1 MNPQALV
8 VDDEPDILELLTMT
22 LEGMSVDCV
31 TAENLAQA
39 HQALSQQQFDL
50 CFTDM
55 RLPDG
60 SGLDLVKSIQQST
73 PELPVAVITA
83 HGSMDLAV
91 QALKLGAFDF
101 VSKPVKLRVLR
112 ELVEAALKLSPD
124 KPQPSERRSRDRLL
138 GDTETMRNLRG
149 KVSKLARSQ
158 APVYITGESGTGK
171 ELVARLIH
179 DLGARASGPFVPI
192 NCGAIPAELV
202 ESELFGHK
210 KGSFTGAV
218 ADKTGLFQQ
227 ANGGTL
233 FLDEVADL
241 PMIMQ
246 VKLLRAI
253 QEKTIRPVG
262 GQEELHVDVRILSAT
277 HKDLAQCVRQGNFRE
292 DLFYRL
298 NVIQLKVPALR
309 ERRADIP
316 MLVSHILQQL
326 AQKNRTSVATIHPAA
341 MQALMNYPF
350 PGNVRELENTLERAM
365 TWADGG
371 EIQETDLMLP
381 EGRELPVA
389 SEQHSLPAHIEASA
403 ADFSATVVDNLDA
416 HLELQEKQLIQQA
429 LENNRWN
436 RTATAKQLGISF
448 RALRYKLKK
457 LGLD

>member
-1 MNPQALV
+1 MKPQALV

-31 TAENLAQA
+31 VAENLADA
-39 HQALSQQQFDL
+39 HQALSRQRFDL

-60 SGLDLVKSIQQST
+60 NGLDLVKSIQQSK

-83 HGSMDLAV
+83 HGSTDLAV
-91 QALKLGAFDF
+91 QALKMGAFDF
-101 VSKPVKLRVLR
+101 VSKPVKLRALR
-112 ELVEAALKLSPD
+112 ELVEAALKLP
-124 KPQPSERRSRDRLL
+124 KYNIQPAERRSRDRLL
-138 GDTETMRNLRG
+138 GSTQAMRNLRG
-149 KVSKLARSQ
+149 KLTKLARSQ
-158 APVYITGESGTGK
+158 APIYIAGESGTGK

-192 NCGAIPAELV
+192 NCGAIPADLF

-218 ADKTGLFQQ
+218 ADKSGLFEQ
-227 ANGGTL
+227 ANRGTL

-262 GQEELHVDVRILSAT
+262 GQEELDVDVRVLSAT
-277 HKDLAQCVRQGNFRE
+277 HKDLAECVRLGSFRE

-316 MLVSHILQQL
+316 LLVSHILQQL
-326 AQKNRTSVATIHPAA
+326 AEKSRMPVATLQPTA
-341 MQALMNYPF
+341 MQALMDYDY
-350 PGNVRELENTLERAM
+350 PGNVRELENILERAI

-371 EIQETDLMLP
+371 NIHTKDLMLP
-381 EGRELPVA
+381 EGRQLPIV
-389 SEQHSLPAHIEASA
+389 SEQQSA
-403 ADFSATVVDNLDA
+403 PDHHLTSATEFSTDELANLDTQ
-416 HLELQEKQLIQQA
+416 LETQEKKLIHQA

-436 RTATAKQLGISF
+436 KTATAKQLGISF